1 MEVIDIAKRSLF
13 VQGLFKRCSWAQL
26 GPSNEYNRELI
37 PTAKPTPLRYTSAP
51 MAYGFIGFYAQMMD
65 LSCELAE
72 DFTTQ
77 YLSEYGFCS
86 NSIDIITQ
94 DASQQPHD
102 ASQQPHDIGTFN
114 IDLFTKLMNAYNNK
128 IIHPWYG
135 HENMLHSP
143 GTAPVLPIGRG
154 KSPPYC
160 GGISQSTLQTDL
172 TAFLDECK
180 SMGAL
185 CIGVLPWKLFHVW
198 YNTLDKQEG
207 FLDQLR
213 PSIQKAVSAV
223 KIAIDTPIENR
234 AKKIRELSNAFNYSG
249 FDYSDDMPTPNEFTS
264 QSSTSQSLNT
274 QYSNAS
280 ECMGFD
286 YDDI

>member
-1 MEVIDIAKRSLF
+1 
-13 VQGLFKRCSWAQL
+13 
-26 GPSNEYNRELI
+26 
-37 PTAKPTPLRYTSAP
+37 

-77 YLSEYGFCS
+77 YLSEYGICS
-86 NSIDIITQ
+86 NSIDIIIQTH
-94 DASQQPHD
+94 DVASNTNSHNTQPHD
-102 ASQQPHDIGTFN
+102 PSKQPHDPSKQPHDPSKQPHDIGTFS

-160 GGISQSTLQTDL
+160 GGIQQSTLQTDL

-234 AKKIRELSNAFNYSG
+234 SKKIRELSNAFNYSG
-249 FDYSDDMPTPNEFTS
+249 FDYSDDMPTPNEFTN